1 MRIGILEL
9 LTDTPVRG
17 WREKLYAAYFRR
29 QFVSIM
35 PQVVSVWCRQLGH
48 TVQYATYYGQDDPL
62 RLLPTDLDLVFISTY
77 TQASALAYALAK
89 VFRRRHVR
97 TVIGGPHAKAFP
109 SDCARFF
116 DLVVKDCDKTLIGD
130 ILRDRFS
137 QSAIVSSNR
146 PLTELPSVAERMP
159 EIAVS
164 VFSRGRPRLT
174 SIVPI
179 LSSLGC
185 PYSCDFCID
194 WNNKYIPL
202 PKERLRADLEY
213 LAANYPQVLI
223 GYHDPNFAIRFDE
236 TMDTIESIPAERR
249 NRYLMESS
257 LSVLK
262 PGRLHRL
269 KSTRCAY
276 IAPGV
281 ESWAAYSNK
290 AGVGAKRG
298 SDKLEEVVNHFE
310 AIHQYVP
317 GLQANFIFGADD
329 DHGEEP
335 VELTKDFIRRAPFVF
350 PTINIPTPFGGTP
363 LFDRYLAEGRVLR
376 SMPFAFY
383 YNPYLVITLRHYEPA
398 DYYRHLIDIYATA
411 TSVSAVARRAKVRSP
426 TALRFVHELRGFALR
441 REMKEFE
448 RLRRRLLTD
457 RSFLAF
463 HEGRSTD
470 LPAYYRH
477 LLSDRLGPY
486 ASLLSEQDLIPALP
500 GSSVAG
506 SCR

>member
-9 LTDTPVRG
+9 LTDAPALG
-17 WREKLYAAYFRR
+17 WLEGLYAGYFRR

-48 TVQYATYYGQDDPL
+48 NVHYATYYGQDDPL
-62 RLLPTDLDLVFISTY
+62 RLLPTELDLVFVSTY
-77 TQASALAYALAK
+77 TQASALAYALARI
-89 VFRRRHVR
+89 FRRRRVR

-116 DLVVKDCDKTLIGD
+116 DVVVKDCDKTLIAD
-130 ILRDRFS
+130 ILGNRVPS
-137 QSAIVSSNR
+137 SAVVSSGR

-159 EIAVS
+159 EISAS
-164 VFSRGRPRLT
+164 VFRRGRPMLT
-174 SIVPI
+174 SMVPI

-194 WNNKYIPL
+194 WNSNYVPL
-202 PKERLRADLEY
+202 SRERLRADLEY
-213 LAANYPQVLI
+213 LAAHYPQALI
-223 GYHDPNFAIRFDE
+223 AFHDPNFAIRFGE
-236 TMDTIESIPAERR
+236 TMDTIESIAGDDG

-262 PGRLHRL
+262 RSRLHRL
-269 KSTRCAY
+269 KSTRCIY
-276 IAPGV
+276 IAPGI

-298 SDKLEEVVNHFE
+298 ATKLDEIVAHFE

-317 GLQANFIFGADD
+317 GLQANFLFGSDED
-329 DHGEEP
+329 CGKEP

-363 LFDRYLAEGRVLR
+363 LYDRYLAEGRVLR
-376 SMPFAFY
+376 SMPFALY
-383 YNPYLVITLRHYEPA
+383 YNPYLVITLRHYEPV
-398 DYYRHLIDIYATA
+398 DYYGHLIDIYATA
-411 TSVSAVARRAKVRSP
+411 TSPSAVARRAKVRSP
-426 TALRFVHELRGFALR
+426 GTLRFIHELRAFALR
-441 REMKEFE
+441 REMREFM
-448 RLRRRLLTD
+448 RLKRHLETD
-457 RSFLAF
+457 RPFREF

-470 LPAYYRH
+470 LPAQYRH
-477 LLSDRLGPY
+477 LLRQRLGPY
-486 ASLLSEQDLIPALP
+486 AELLTERDLLP
-500 GSSVAG
+500 QLPETSSARTH
-506 SCR
+506 C